1 MKCTHCSKVIPDG
14 FTDCPWCGASSTT
27 PSTGASVRFA
37 SPQSEA
43 SSTPGLI
50 LGISAVTSGLLFLGL
65 SYFATSRTT
74 GPLGLENWDAFL
86 GRCLGAVVLAGLL
99 VFAYCKV
106 RNAKLRGP
114 VQALVV
120 LTLSSLLTVLTL
132 ALPARPRM
140 GAIDP
145 RTVRRYS
152 ETAAPRKAPNAP
164 PVVQTK
170 WDPAARSLMKD
181 VQSRNEQYVAEISG
195 LDQTAKPLYTIE
207 SFHDAASIQEMIDQ
221 LHTRVAVADKYM
233 DWQPIFLK
241 MKDYVAAVNAS
252 DEEKRNFMASYQ
264 ATLPQTLAACKAIS
278 DKEHGW
284 LQASLDLYQF
294 ALSKEGTFDWQR
306 DHLSFRNRA
315 DSDAFQRKFVKARTL
330 NQEFLKAYWQV
341 REAQEA
347 MMAQLGLPGSE
358 ADSHAIEK

>member
-1 MKCTHCSKVIPDG
+1 M
-14 FTDCPWCGASSTT
+14 
-27 PSTGASVRFA
+27 
-37 SPQSEA
+37 
-43 SSTPGLI
+43 PGLI
-50 LGISAVTSGLLFLGL
+50 LAGSAVTSGLLFLGL
-65 SYFATSRTT
+65 SYFATSRAT
-74 GPLGLENWDAFL
+74 GPLSLENWDAFL
-86 GRCLGAVVLAGLL
+86 GRCLGAVVLAGFL
-99 VFAYCKV
+99 VFGYCKI
-106 RNAKLRGP
+106 RNTKLRGP

-152 ETAAPRKAPNAP
+152 DTAAPRKTPNAP

-181 VQSRNEQYVAEISG
+181 IQSRNEQYVAEISS

-207 SFHDAASIQEMIDQ
+207 SFHDAAGIQEMIDQ

-241 MKDYVAAVNAS
+241 MKDYVGAVDAS
-252 DEEKRNFMASYQ
+252 DDEKRNFMASYQ

-315 DSDAFQRKFVKARTL
+315 DSDAFRKKFVKARTL
-330 NQEFLKAYWQV
+330 NEEFLKAYWQV
-341 REAQEA
+341 RQAQEA
-347 MMAQLGLPGSE
+347 MMAQLGLPTSDI
-358 ADSHAIEK
+358 DSSHTP